1 MTHSSSSLS
10 PVDRRAALLAI
21 AAGAT
26 ATLGS
31 RSVFAQAATVKIG
44 TVVPLSGPF
53 AAIGNNIKAGA
64 DFAVDEINA
73 AGGIKALGGAKLQL
87 IAADAEDSVEKAK
100 NAAQRLLAQHPD
112 LVGGMGDALSGM
124 TLAVTELTERA
135 DLPWL
140 TQTFADAI
148 TERGFKNVFEMV
160 PVASDQGRMAP
171 PTVMEVAKL
180 TGKVPKTAAVLA
192 DTNQA
197 IQGMV
202 KIWREGGFEKVGWKL
217 LSEKAFTP
225 PIADATELI
234 SNLRRNRPDVLF
246 VMPASLPD
254 LKLLLNS
261 LSEQGLGRDVLPTF
275 GLAGPTATPE
285 ALNLIGAQGLENFF
299 SINSNW
305 PGKKHQDLV
314 ARFKARTGR
323 PWMTSQ
329 SLDGYAQV
337 MVYRDAIEK
346 AGAADRKKVADVI
359 RNMNSTT
366 GAGEFVQGPLKWD
379 EKGRRVGAGLVI
391 AQWRG
396 GQPVS
401 VYPPAMAT
409 HQPVWVG
416 T

>member
-10 PVDRRAALLAI
+10 PVSRRAALVAI

-26 ATLGS
+26 ATIGAP
-31 RSVFAQAATVKIG
+31 SVFAQAATVKIG
-44 TVVPLSGPF
+44 IVVPLSGPF

-64 DFAVDEINA
+64 DFAIDDINA

-148 TERGFKNVFEMV
+148 TERGYKNVFEMV
-160 PVASDQGRMAP
+160 PVASSQGQMAP

-180 TGKVPKTAAVLA
+180 TGKVPKSAAVLA

-261 LSEQGLGRDVLPTF
+261 LSEQGLGRDVMPTF

-285 ALNLIGAQGLENFF
+285 ALNLIGAQALENFF

-305 PGKKHQDLV
+305 PGKKHQELV

-337 MVYRDAIEK
+337 QVYRDAVEK
-346 AGAADRKKVADVI
+346 AGAVDRKKVADVI

-366 GAGEFVQGPLKWD
+366 GAGEYVQGPLKWD

-396 GQPVS
+396 GQPVP
-401 VYPPAMAT
+401 VYPPSVAT
-409 HQPVWVG
+409 HPAVWVG
-416 T
+416 A

>member
-1 MTHSSSSLS
+1 MTSAIT
-10 PVDRRAALLAI
+10 RRAAITTI
-21 AAGAT
+21 AAAT
-26 ATLGS
+26 SALAAGTA
-31 RSVFAQAATVKIG
+31 RAQAATVKIG

-148 TERGFKNVFEMV
+148 AERGFKNVFEMV

-180 TGKVPKTAAVLA
+180 TGKVPKSAAVLA

-299 SINSNW
+299 SINANW
-305 PGKKHQDLV
+305 PGKKHQELV

-396 GQPVS
+396 GQPVA

>member
-1 MTHSSSSLS
+1 MTHAVSRRTALS
-10 PVDRRAALLAI
+10 AI
-21 AAGAT
+21 AAAT
-26 ATLGS
+26 SALATTAS
-31 RSVFAQAATVKIG
+31 QAQAATVKLG
-44 TVVPLSGPF
+44 VVVPLSGPF
-53 AAIGNNIKAGA
+53 AAIGNNIRAGA
-64 DFAVDEINA
+64 EFAVDDINA

-100 NAAQRLLAQHPD
+100 NAAQRLLAQHAD

-124 TLAVTELTERA
+124 TLAITEMTERA

-160 PVASDQGRMAP
+160 PVASMQGQLAL
-171 PTVMEVAKL
+171 PTIMEVAKL
-180 TGKVPKTAAVLA
+180 AGKVPKTAAVIA

-202 KIWREGGFEKVGWKL
+202 KVWRESGFEKAGLKL
-217 LSEKAFTP
+217 LSEKSFTP

-305 PGKKHQDLV
+305 PGKRHQELV

-337 MVYRDAIEK
+337 QIYRDAVEK
-346 AGAADRKKVADVI
+346 AGAADRKKVADAI
-359 RNMNSTT
+359 RRMDSTT
-366 GAGEFVQGPLKWD
+366 GPAEFVNGPLKWD
-379 EKGRRVGAGLVI
+379 DKGRRVGAGLVI

-396 GQPVS
+396 GQPVA
-401 VYPPAMAT
+401 VYPPSTAT
-409 HQPVWVG
+409 HNVVWAG
-416 T
+416 S